1 MLGADGDEVGAEPE
15 GEAVF
20 GDFDA
25 AGVFFADAVGQA
37 EDHGSG
43 GFALERG
50 RRVGD
55 EFCAMHHPQERRGEV
70 DGVRGFD
77 GIDLRDGADGG
88 GGAVDILRRGVLLA
102 LDLIE
107 ERARDDDAKVA
118 ALPFQL
124 DDGFAAEAV
133 VVELSFIGHGALQ
146 FVRGADRLRGSEL
159 PQGRANI
166 AQGIGGK
173 RCGDGENEREAK
185 EVHIVHDMTEE
196 EGASFRAGK
205 LRAMST
211 VRTDYPIRRIIFA
224 SGLGTMIEWYDFYIF
239 GSLAVIM
246 SEVMFPKG
254 DPTWALIK
262 TWALFATGFIVR
274 PFGAIVFGR
283 IGDLIGRKYAFMVTL
298 TIMGLSTFL
307 IGLLP
312 SYASIGLLAPSI
324 LLVLRLL
331 QGLALGGEYG
341 GAAVYVAEHVPDHRR
356 GYYTSFIQI
365 TATLGLFVSLAVV
378 LGVKRTMSDAA
389 FHDWGWRVPFLLSII
404 LVGMSL
410 YIRMRMSESPLFAS
424 LKSQGKTSTAPLRDS
439 FANWKNLKIVLLV
452 LFGATAGQG
461 IVWYTG
467 QFYALSFLQSV
478 MKIDI
483 VQSSIIVAVALLLG
497 MPFFTVFGAL
507 SDRIGRLKIM
517 MAGNLIAALTYLPIY
532 KAMTHYGSDPK
543 NPNMVMLTLLVF
555 VQVIYVTM
563 VYGPIAA
570 FLIEAFPAKIRYTS
584 FSLPYH
590 IGNGWFGGTL
600 PLIAGVMVARTGN
613 IYAGLY
619 WVIGVTL
626 MTFLVGTF
634 VLNESHRV
642 EIWKE
647 AEEARPV

>member
-1 MLGADGDEVGAEPE
+1 MPTT
-15 GEAVF
+15 
-20 GDFDA
+20 
-25 AGVFFADAVGQA
+25 
-37 EDHGSG
+37 
-43 GFALERG
+43 R
-50 RRVGD
+50 
-55 EFCAMHHPQERRGEV
+55 
-70 DGVRGFD
+70 
-77 GIDLRDGADGG
+77 
-88 GGAVDILRRGVLLA
+88 
-102 LDLIE
+102 
-107 ERARDDDAKVA
+107 
-118 ALPFQL
+118 
-124 DDGFAAEAV
+124 
-133 VVELSFIGHGALQ
+133 
-146 FVRGADRLRGSEL
+146 
-159 PQGRANI
+159 
-166 AQGIGGK
+166 
-173 RCGDGENEREAK
+173 
-185 EVHIVHDMTEE
+185 TE
-196 EGASFRAGK
+196 
-205 LRAMST
+205 
-211 VRTDYPIRRIIFA
+211 YPIRRIIFA

-246 SEVMFPKG
+246 SEMMFPQG
-254 DPTWALIK
+254 NPTWALIK

-274 PFGAIVFGR
+274 PFGALVFGR
-283 IGDLIGRKYAFMVTL
+283 VGDLIGRKYAFLVTL

-312 SYASIGLLAPSI
+312 TYATIGVLAPAI

-356 GYYTSFIQI
+356 GFYTSFIQI
-365 TATLGLFVSLAVV
+365 TATLGLFVSLGVV
-378 LGVKRTMSDAA
+378 LGVKRMMSDAA
-389 FHDWGWRVPFLLSII
+389 FHAWGWRVPFLLSII
-404 LVGMSL
+404 LVAMSL
-410 YIRMRMSESPLFAS
+410 YIRMRMSESPLFSS
-424 LKSQGKTSTAPLRDS
+424 LKSQGKTSTSPLRDS
-439 FANWKNLKIVLLV
+439 FANWKNLRIVLLV

-483 VQSSIIVAVALLLG
+483 VKSSVIVAIALLLG
-497 MPFFTVFGAL
+497 MPFFTLFGAL

-532 KAMTHYGSDPK
+532 KAMAHYGADPK

-555 VQVIYVTM
+555 VQVLYVTM

-600 PLIAGVMVARTGN
+600 PLIAGLLVAETGN

-619 WVIGVTL
+619 WVIGVAL

-634 VLNESHRV
+634 ALNESHRV

-647 AEEARPV
+647 AEEARPA

>member
-1 MLGADGDEVGAEPE
+1 
-15 GEAVF
+15 
-20 GDFDA
+20 
-25 AGVFFADAVGQA
+25 
-37 EDHGSG
+37 
-43 GFALERG
+43 
-50 RRVGD
+50 
-55 EFCAMHHPQERRGEV
+55 
-70 DGVRGFD
+70 
-77 GIDLRDGADGG
+77 
-88 GGAVDILRRGVLLA
+88 
-102 LDLIE
+102 
-107 ERARDDDAKVA
+107 
-118 ALPFQL
+118 
-124 DDGFAAEAV
+124 
-133 VVELSFIGHGALQ
+133 
-146 FVRGADRLRGSEL
+146 
-159 PQGRANI
+159 
-166 AQGIGGK
+166 
-173 RCGDGENEREAK
+173 
-185 EVHIVHDMTEE
+185 
-196 EGASFRAGK
+196 
-205 LRAMST
+205 MSNA

-246 SEVMFPKG
+246 SEVMFPQG

-283 IGDLIGRKYAFMVTL
+283 IGDRIGRKYAFMVTL

-312 SYASIGLLAPSI
+312 TYASIGLLAPSI

-356 GYYTSFIQI
+356 GFYTSFIQI
-365 TATLGLFVSLAVV
+365 TATLGLFVSLGVV
-378 LGVKRTMSDAA
+378 LGVKRMMSDEA
-389 FHDWGWRVPFLLSII
+389 FQSWGWRVPFLLSIV

-410 YIRMRMSESPLFAS
+410 YIRLRMSESPLFAS
-424 LKSQGKTSTAPLRDS
+424 LKSQGKTSTAPLRES
-439 FANWKNLKIVLLV
+439 FGNWKNLRIVLLV

-483 VQSSIIVAVALLLG
+483 VKSSIIVAVALLLG
-497 MPFFTVFGAL
+497 IPFFTVFGAL

-532 KAMTHYGSDPK
+532 KAMAHYGADPK

-619 WVIGVTL
+619 WVIGVAL

-634 VLNESHRV
+634 ALNESHRV

-647 AEEARPV
+647 AEEARPT